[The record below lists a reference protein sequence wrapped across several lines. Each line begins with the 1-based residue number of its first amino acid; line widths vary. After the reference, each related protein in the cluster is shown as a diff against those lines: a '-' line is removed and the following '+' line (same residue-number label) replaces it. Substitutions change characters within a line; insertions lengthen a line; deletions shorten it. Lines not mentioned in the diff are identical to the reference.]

1 MLVLPFLSCYTEGC
15 SVSLG
20 KTNLCSCLKEPKMT
34 QGYFFILQDTVKGRG
49 QRARGQQP
57 VTELSNYCSDTI
69 KKNTTKQ
76 QKTKIEALFS
86 LV

>member
-34 QGYFFILQDTVKGRG
+34 QGYFFILQDTVKGS
-49 QRARGQQP
+49 RAESKRAAA
-57 VTELSNYCSDTI
+57 SDRT
-69 KKNTTKQ
+69 
-76 QKTKIEALFS
+76 
-86 LV
+86 V